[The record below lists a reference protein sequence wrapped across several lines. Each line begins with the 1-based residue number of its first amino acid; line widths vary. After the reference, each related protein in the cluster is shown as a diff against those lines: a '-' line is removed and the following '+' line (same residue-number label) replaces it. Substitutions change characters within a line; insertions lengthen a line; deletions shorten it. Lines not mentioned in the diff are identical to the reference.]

1 MRPHVKKVEAATAP
15 WLQGPSD
22 VIRDRAA
29 AVLASLPL
37 CGEAEAWTQA
47 AGRVALE
54 AHGLL
59 HAAWPDNDVDMGTS
73 DSMSAS
79 QLDAALGSGAGL
91 LPPLGG
97 GAGEGFSGPQQGL
110 CHVLELMLT
119 GDSNGRPVAV
129 PVGLIL
135 ALVERVQRMVSSV
148 VKGQGPQ
155 VFIPVAQ
162 GALSHGALSVIRP
175 SLGLAASR
183 LLHALA
189 TTEASTVLRNARRF
203 CRALVQGMAKPSDAG
218 SLRTA
223 GYRAVSRAVLQL
235 GEGAAP
241 YLATPA
247 LPAIL
252 AEVRSAV
259 AASEPEAAG
268 GGGGAGGESSFE
280 VVAATGAPG
289 VAAVGGGSK
298 KGMGIEPAMSARKSS
313 QKKQRRSRE
322 KEVGR
327 ALAAADAAAAAAT
340 ATAASS
346 SSGGGG
352 GGGGAGQTGAAAL
365 AEEQAVCA
373 GLSCLSRVVVCCKGH
388 LPLGGRLAVEEVLHR
403 GLELLSYAGEAAKG
417 SRGDGGR
424 GGGGGGGASGGG
436 RRCARLEDPRVARE
450 FLGLAHACLMTPL
463 ADGTRSGSLSVAIAA
478 FRSFASH
485 PDQRLAAASQQAL
498 AGCGA
503 VLYPRAAP
511 LHLPHAVTSQ
521 ARAWGGSSASSTGRG
536 LPMGWGDT
544 LMVAEGESAQEES
557 QEDLEDYQHP
567 GRGGEAA
574 GGGGMALTVRAA
586 ELAAEG
592 LTAAAVAGPVVTP
605 PPPPPP
611 AAAQTAALEEGGR
624 FPQTVPRHASST
636 TAAAAAAAAASAGA
650 ENGDA
655 ATTSKSGSGKG
666 KGKGKGRVG
675 GGAAGGEG
683 SGDGGSSAGAG
694 VVGTVEEDRHNDNE
708 AEAAEAAATAGARK
722 RPRNDGDGDDARN
735 AMDDEEE
742 EEEKVAVVAPRG
754 AAASEGGGVPAVVKQ
769 TQQPVSAILG
779 GGDEDDD
786 DDDFEFPAIVDADP
800 DVE

>member
-1 MRPHVKKVEAATAP
+1 
-15 WLQGPSD
+15 
-22 VIRDRAA
+22 
-29 AVLASLPL
+29 
-37 CGEAEAWTQA
+37 
-47 AGRVALE
+47 
-54 AHGLL
+54 
-59 HAAWPDNDVDMGTS
+59 
-73 DSMSAS
+73 
-79 QLDAALGSGAGL
+79 
-91 LPPLGG
+91 
-97 GAGEGFSGPQQGL
+97 EGFSGPQQVLASLVSRRFKGL

-155 VFIPVAQ
+155 VFIPIAQ

-218 SLRTA
+218 SLRAA

-252 AEVRSAV
+252 AEVRAAV
-259 AASEPEAAG
+259 AASEPELAGG
-268 GGGGAGGESSFE
+268 GGGGAGGDSSFE

-327 ALAAADAAAAAAT
+327 ALAAADAAAAAK
-340 ATAASS
+340 ATAASNGGGS
-346 SSGGGG
+346 RGGSGSGGGG
-352 GGGGAGQTGAAAL
+352 RAGRTGAAAL

-403 GLELLSYAGEAAKG
+403 GLQLLPPAGGAAKG
-417 SRGDGGR
+417 SRGDG

-544 LMVAEGESAQEES
+544 LMVAEGESAEEES

-567 GRGGEAA
+567 GRGGGAA
-574 GGGGMALTVRAA
+574 GGGAMPLTVRAA
-586 ELAAEG
+586 ELVAEG
-592 LTAAAVAGPVVTP
+592 LTAAAVAGPVVT

-624 FPQTVPRHASST
+624 FPQTVPRDASST
-636 TAAAAAAAAASAGA
+636 SAAAAGA

-655 ATTSKSGSGKG
+655 ATASKSGSGKG

-675 GGAAGGEG
+675 GGAAGGGG
-683 SGDGGSSAGAG
+683 SGEGGSSAVAGAA
-694 VVGTVEEDRHNDNE
+694 GTVEEDGHNDNE
-708 AEAAEAAATAGARK
+708 AEAAAAAATAGTRK
-722 RPRNDGDGDDARN
+722 RPRFDGDGDGDDARN

-742 EEEKVAVVAPRG
+742 EEEEEEEEK
-754 AAASEGGGVPAVVKQ
+754 
-769 TQQPVSAILG
+769 
-779 GGDEDDD
+779 
-786 DDDFEFPAIVDADP
+786 
-800 DVE
+800 